1 MNNITLYVDNV
12 ATTIDGKFPKGV
24 YEEFKKELGYIPENA
39 LWQARANPYFK
50 GYFTCVCWNMDKCR
64 CSIKK
69 DGTHFPTGLISK
81 AIGFFALHNIPC
93 SVVDLRDINIAK
105 SIREVPYT
113 LTSTLNDGKPFSLF
127 DYQKSTIDKAISSQ
141 RGIIKVATGGGKT
154 VIASGIISELGVK
167 PTIFYVTS
175 IDLLNQAVSEIT
187 QYVRLNNLK
196 VTVGSIGGGNKK
208 IGDITVI
215 TIQSAMRALDAVYKT
230 YDEEDI
236 KEEETEIDDIKKDI
250 VELIHSAKLIICDEC
265 ITGDSTVITKDGRAR
280 MDELSEKIG
289 KDVQSFDGN
298 SVVWKKITHFYRK
311 GKRKIIKIVL
321 SDGKSIRCT
330 MDHPIK
336 TSKGWLP
343 AAAIGLKDRIL
354 CTVNAVVK
362 NEYLSSEKHQVDI
375 QDMSLDT
382 KLVAETKTN
391 GFEFSPKQPM
401 LAQSAN
407 VAAASES
414 NYIMGQ
420 STHSLQTKEAE
431 NTIPTSMDMINDL
444 KSGINV
450 YQQNTNS
457 QFSERFSETLHCHS
471 HQSGAKIQDSIA
483 ITDYANQS
491 GQNTNQIDLHFLP
504 QNTGSMRTADTEIN
518 QLRSELLAT
527 LNYRGST
534 KSPIKM
540 ERKES
545 QNSGSIPS
553 EMSDLHGGYATTD
566 MEEIISSNYIQN
578 LSLNRKLKSLQI
590 GFVENM
596 ENVQYTSQE
605 GIKLSIFA
613 KRPEK
618 QSLKQSVVTFQNV
631 CDTNYVT
638 VESVEEC
645 GEEEVYDITVEDTH
659 CFFANEIL
667 VHNCQ
672 HWAAETCT
680 TIADNSLGAR
690 WKYGLSATPWRDKGD
705 DILIDACF
713 GKTIVD
719 INASF
724 LIERGFLVKPN
735 IAFININ
742 NTKGHKFGPYP
753 SVYKNALVENNYRNN
768 IIAGLA
774 SSLKEKNRN
783 VLILI
788 QQIVHGEILEDLIE
802 GSIFLHGKSG
812 KARRKDHIEEL
823 RLGKPSITIA
833 STIFDE
839 GIDVKPLN
847 SLILAGGG
855 KSSTRALQRVGR
867 VIRNYTYPNGN
878 KKEDAFVYDFHDV
891 HKYLTD
897 HSLARRKIYQSEPL
911 FDIQDFSLP

>member
-215 TIQSAMRALDAVYKT
+215 TIQSAMKALDAVYET
-230 YDEEDI
+230 YDEEDV

-250 VELIHSAKLIICDEC
+250 VELIHSAKLIICDE
-265 ITGDSTVITKDGRAR
+265 V
-280 MDELSEKIG
+280 
-289 KDVQSFDGN
+289 
-298 SVVWKKITHFYRK
+298 
-311 GKRKIIKIVL
+311 
-321 SDGKSIRCT
+321 
-330 MDHPIK
+330 
-336 TSKGWLP
+336 
-343 AAAIGLKDRIL
+343 
-354 CTVNAVVK
+354 
-362 NEYLSSEKHQVDI
+362 
-375 QDMSLDT
+375 
-382 KLVAETKTN
+382 
-391 GFEFSPKQPM
+391 
-401 LAQSAN
+401 
-407 VAAASES
+407 
-414 NYIMGQ
+414 
-420 STHSLQTKEAE
+420 
-431 NTIPTSMDMINDL
+431 
-444 KSGINV
+444 
-450 YQQNTNS
+450 
-457 QFSERFSETLHCHS
+457 
-471 HQSGAKIQDSIA
+471 
-483 ITDYANQS
+483 
-491 GQNTNQIDLHFLP
+491 
-504 QNTGSMRTADTEIN
+504 
-518 QLRSELLAT
+518 
-527 LNYRGST
+527 
-534 KSPIKM
+534 
-540 ERKES
+540 
-545 QNSGSIPS
+545 
-553 EMSDLHGGYATTD
+553 
-566 MEEIISSNYIQN
+566 
-578 LSLNRKLKSLQI
+578 
-590 GFVENM
+590 
-596 ENVQYTSQE
+596 
-605 GIKLSIFA
+605 
-613 KRPEK
+613 
-618 QSLKQSVVTFQNV
+618 
-631 CDTNYVT
+631 
-638 VESVEEC
+638 
-645 GEEEVYDITVEDTH
+645 
-659 CFFANEIL
+659 
-667 VHNCQ
+667 Q
-672 HWAAETCT
+672 HWAAKTCQT
-680 TIADNSLGAR
+680 LADNSLGAR